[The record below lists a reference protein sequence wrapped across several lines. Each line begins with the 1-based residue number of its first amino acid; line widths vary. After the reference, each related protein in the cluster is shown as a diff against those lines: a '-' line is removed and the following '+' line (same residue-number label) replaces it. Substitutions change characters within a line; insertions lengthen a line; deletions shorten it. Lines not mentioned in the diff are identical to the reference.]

1 MRAARREWLVLAGPS
16 QERALARHP
25 TSRPRATAGLY
36 HRSYTGERMS
46 QRRSGEEQQAARRL
60 ARQAY
65 YRQDGLCFWCG
76 QPMALLAR
84 VGNLSDPPNN
94 LMTAD
99 HVIPYRNGGRA
110 RAGNIVAACASCNS
124 SRDRAP
130 RGGRY
135 TAGDTTPASPFEVL
149 QAWDNRIEPATARP
163 PAQTKI

>member
-1 MRAARREWLVLAGPS
+1 
-16 QERALARHP
+16 
-25 TSRPRATAGLY
+25 
-36 HRSYTGERMS
+36 MS
-46 QRRSGEEQQAARRL
+46 QRRNGEEQQEARRL
-60 ARQAY
+60 ARRAH

-99 HVIPYRNGGRA
+99 HVIPYRNGGRG

-130 RGGRY
+130 RGRRY
-135 TAGDTTPASPFEVL
+135 TTGNNTPSSPFEIL
-149 QAWDNRIEPATARP
+149 QAWKAL
-163 PAQTKI
+163 